1 MIETIKSCLIERD
14 IRLHV
19 GSRINYLYKP
29 NWIQGRFCYCCF
41 YPLYFNISMYS
52 FFPRI
57 SLCFCNMTH
66 FQSSYRLHN
75 VLLAW
80 YNFTRSTIVLT
91 AADVLLA
98 MFTFFASPVTWC
110 IHYCYHIFSL
120 PECSHR
126 GMRKTW
132 PKSTVFKKIGT

>member
-1 MIETIKSCLIERD
+1 MIETTKSRLKESD
-14 IRLHV
+14 IRLHA

-52 FFPRI
+52 FFSRI

-75 VLLAW
+75 ILLAW
-80 YNFTRSTIVLT
+80 YNFTRSTTVLT
-91 AADVLLA
+91 AVL
-98 MFTFFASPVTWC
+98 MFCWQCSL
-110 IHYCYHIFSL
+110 SL
-120 PECSHR
+120 PVQLHDV
-126 GMRKTW
+126 
-132 PKSTVFKKIGT
+132 STAATTFYLCLNAHTGE